1 MAEAGVPSE
10 DGEVMEESPSNA
22 IGTEFSAIQSR
33 AGGYSSVRYRE
44 RESCFCPLW
53 LVCHVHKVVGYIR
66 RSGIERC
73 VSGINFRA

>member
-33 AGGYSSVRYRE
+33 AGGYLAPYDIARKLLLSIVASV
-44 RESCFCPLW
+44 SC
-53 LVCHVHKVVGYIR
+53 
-66 RSGIERC
+66 S
-73 VSGINFRA
+73 